1 MRIEWE
7 GAPGTTRLEG
17 ANVDMGNGVVVELAT
32 VGQGYPHTWGVWGVR
47 IDGKIYREPRDLR
60 DAGPL
65 EPGPFRDW
73 VEQEAE
79 RAAAKAR
86 AGEVSA

>member
-7 GAPGTTRLEG
+7 GTPGTPRLEG

-32 VGQGYPHTWGVWGVR
+32 VGEGHPHTWGVWGVR
-47 IDGKIYREPRDLR
+47 IDGVLYREPRDL
-60 DAGPL
+60 DPEPL
-65 EPGPFRDW
+65 KPGPFRDW

-79 RAAAKAR
+79 RAAVKAR
-86 AGEVSA
+86 AGEASA